1 MRILSIELPE
11 ALILAKQMDKV
22 LIGKKIESYHLQN
35 YERMQKVGFL
45 NKNILDFDQ
54 LLNGNII
61 DIKSRGN
68 VILVDLDNNMNLLI
82 APEYG
87 GELFYYEEDK
97 AITKKYH
104 MKIVFNDNTI
114 LTVRIKSM
122 GCILALTS
130 EGLSN
135 SYMYK
140 RDFLKGISPIEDD
153 FNFERFSKD
162 LNLCN
167 RNLKSILVGKEALL
181 VGLSNSAFQDIIY
194 RAKLSPKRKGSEL
207 TEFEMD
213 ALYNA
218 IKALIKERIELGG
231 KHQFLDLYGKK
242 GKYNPSMGPNVK
254 GKSCSECGSEIE
266 KMSFGGGQ
274 IYLCPN
280 CQGL

>member
-1 MRILSIELPE
+1 MSIELPE
-11 ALILAKQMDKV
+11 ALILAEQMKKV
-22 LIGKKIESYHLQN
+22 LLGKKLESYHLQN

-54 LLNGNII
+54 LLNGKII
-61 DIKSRGN
+61 DIRSRGN

-87 GELFYYEEDK
+87 GEVLYYEKDK
-97 AITKKYH
+97 AVTKKCH
-104 MKIVFNDNTI
+104 MKITFDDNTI

-140 RDFLKGISPIEDD
+140 RDFLNGISPIDDD

-162 LNLCN
+162 LYVCN
-167 RNLKSILVGKEALL
+167 RNLKSILVGKDALL
-181 VGLSNSAFQDIIY
+181 VGISNSAFQDIIY
-194 RAKLSPKRKGSEL
+194 RAKLSPKKKGSEL
-207 TEFEMD
+207 TEFETD

-218 IKALIKERIELGG
+218 IKTLIKERIEFGG
-231 KHQFLDLYGKK
+231 KYQFIDLYGKK
-242 GKYNPSMGPNVK
+242 GKYNPSMGPNMK

-280 CQGL
+280 CQGV